1 MTAKPRPASLYVL
14 NAVTNTGDRVLVD
27 VFTTRKAADEA
38 LAALDRAEAVHGRI
52 PTVARYAVSLRLPA
66 GR

>member
-1 MTAKPRPASLYVL
+1 MPRKTRPQAVYVL
-14 NAVTNTGDRVLVD
+14 DAITDENARVPVD

-38 LAALDRAEAVHGRI
+38 LAALERAEAVHGRI
-52 PTVARYAVSLRLPA
+52 PTVARYAIALRLPA